1 MKKFLLIVLIVFTFC
16 IIKTSSQE
24 YDSLFNPSFIISD
37 YELEDYSSMNVYDI
51 QAFLNRQ
58 AGQLKNYITKD
69 PDSGR
74 LISAAEII
82 YNASQK
88 YKINPKYL
96 IVLLQ
101 KEQSLIT
108 DPNPTQKQFDWA
120 MGFAICDSCAMNDPA
135 LQKYKGFYNQVFY
148 AAQRNRFYI
157 ENKDLFW
164 LFQVGREYNIDGI
177 KISPI
182 NQATVNL
189 YNYTPHYNGNYN
201 FWKIWQK
208 WFTKKYPNGS
218 IIKAHGSPGVWIIEE
233 GYKKP
238 FITWSSFIS
247 RYKKSDIIDVSYSDL
262 EKYPIGDPIKFENY
276 SYLRTPD
283 GSFYMVDN
291 DKLRKFE
298 TRETARYFG
307 VNPEE
312 AINVSIDDI
321 NYYPK
326 GENITLNSLYPN
338 GIILQNIKD
347 QRIYY
352 VKDGKKSLILN
363 NDLLKIN
370 YPNQA
375 ITKVSDDE
383 IDKLE
388 SADNV
393 IIRDGVLVKSHNN
406 NAVYFISDGFRKPI
420 LSEDIFE
427 KLGFSWGDII
437 SISDNILNLNKLGD
451 AITII
456 QENINENELLPTQE
470 SHPL

>member
-24 YDSLFNPSFIISD
+24 YDSLFNPNFIISD
-37 YELEDYSSMNVYDI
+37 YELEDYSSMNLYDI
-51 QAFLNRQ
+51 QAFLNKQ
-58 AGQLKNYITKD
+58 TGQLKNYIIKD
-69 PDSGR
+69 PSTGK

-82 YNASQK
+82 YEASQK

-120 MGFAICDSCAMNDPA
+120 MGFAICDSCAMNDPI

-157 ENKDLFW
+157 ENSDIFW
-164 LFQVGREYNIDGI
+164 LFQIGREYNIDGK
-177 KISPI
+177 KITPI

-208 WFTKKYPNGS
+208 WFTKKYPNGT
-218 IIKAHGSPGVWIIEE
+218 IVKVYGSPGVWLIDE
-233 GYKKP
+233 GYKRP
-238 FITWSSFIS
+238 FITWSAFIS

-262 EKYPIGDPIKFENY
+262 EKYAIGDPIKFENY

-283 GSFYMVDN
+283 GNFYMVDS

-298 TRETARYFG
+298 SRETVRYFG

-312 AINVSIDDI
+312 VTNVSYDDI

-326 GENITLNSLYPN
+326 GDDITLGSLYPN
-338 GIILQNIKD
+338 GIVLQNIKD
-347 QRIYY
+347 NLIYY

-363 NDLLKIN
+363 NELLKIN
-370 YPNQA
+370 YPNQ
-375 ITKVSDDE
+375 IIVSVGDE
-383 IDKLE
+383 EISKLE
-388 SADNV
+388 KVDDA
-393 IIRDGVLVKSHNN
+393 IIKDGVLVKSQNN

-420 LSEDIFE
+420 LNGDIFE
-427 KLGFSWGDII
+427 KLGFSWTDII
-437 SISDNILNLNKLGD
+437 IVSDNILNLNKLGE
-451 AITII
+451 AITIT
-456 QENINENELLPTQE
+456 QENINESELLPTQE